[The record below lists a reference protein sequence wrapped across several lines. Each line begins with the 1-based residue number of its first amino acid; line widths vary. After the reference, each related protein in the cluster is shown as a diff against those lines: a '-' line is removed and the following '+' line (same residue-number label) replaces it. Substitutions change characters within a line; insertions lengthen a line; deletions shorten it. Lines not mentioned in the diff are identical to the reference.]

1 MVASVS
7 GVDGSDEWS
16 NETNAAG
23 PEREEWSDGGTV
35 SLEIPCDVSA
45 AAGRGGSSSRIVY
58 CTYGV
63 GIYSN
68 SEIVVG
74 NDFLLRWLSGEIR
87 RRCDD
92 AMRRDQ
98 ERLP

>member
-1 MVASVS
+1 MDLMS
-7 GVDGSDEWS
+7 GATKRTLLDLNG
-16 NETNAAG
+16 
-23 PEREEWSDGGTV
+23 RSDGGTV
-35 SLEIPCDVSA
+35 SLEFPCDVSA